1 MEELDPIVARAQR
14 GSPAAFAE
22 LYERLAGPVAGYL
35 RLRGVREIED
45 VTSDVFL
52 SVFSGIAGFHGDGE
66 HFRSW
71 VFTIA
76 HRRSVD
82 HWRRAARAPQT
93 EPLEPTDDGGASPSA
108 ETLALDNVAEREAL
122 ALLNTLSA
130 DQREVLL
137 LRIIG
142 DLTVDQVAEVIGKS
156 PGAVK
161 ALQHRGLARLRRL
174 VEGA

>member
-1 MEELDPIVARAQR
+1 MEDLDAVVARAQR
-14 GSPAAFAE
+14 GSPEAFAE
-22 LYERLAGPVAGYL
+22 LYEALARPVAGYL
-35 RLRGVREIED
+35 RSRGVRDVED

-52 SVFSGIAGFHGDGE
+52 SVFSGIAGFRGDGE
-66 HFRSW
+66 RFRSW

-82 HWRRAARAPQT
+82 HWRRAARAPRT
-93 EPLEPTDDGGASPSA
+93 EPLESTDDGGASPSA
-108 ETLALDNVAEREAL
+108 ETQALDNVAQDEAL
-122 ALLNTLSA
+122 ALLNTLSV

-137 LRIIG
+137 LRIVG
-142 DLTVDQVAEVIGKS
+142 DLTVDQVAEVVGKS

-161 ALQHRGLARLRRL
+161 ALQHRGLAKLRRL